1 MSLDIILVLVSIWVG
16 SIIFFSA
23 IIAPTVFKVLDEK
36 SAGLFL
42 RAFFPKYYIFGL
54 IMGLLSIVLIFLLS
68 IPTNTM
74 LLALLIVMIALTVTS
89 KLMIPVINA
98 ARDMG
103 EAGVRRFKKL
113 HTISVMLNVLTLIC
127 LLYTSPSPRDRQKS
141 RMPSS
146 A

>member
-1 MSLDIILVLVSIWVG
+1 MSLYLIVVLVSIWVG

-54 IMGLLSIVLIFLLS
+54 IIGGLSLVLIFLLS
-68 IPTNTM
+68 IPVNTV

-103 EAGVRRFKKL
+103 EAGVSRFKKL
-113 HTISVMLNVLTLIC
+113 HTMSVMLNVLTLVVGLIFIF
-127 LLYTSPSPRDRQKS
+127 K
-141 RMPSS
+141 

>member
-1 MSLDIILVLVSIWVG
+1 MSLDLILVLVSIWVG

-54 IMGLLSIVLIFLLS
+54 IIGGLSLVLIFLLS
-68 IPTNTM
+68 IPVNTV

-103 EAGVRRFKKL
+103 EAGVSRFKKL
-113 HTISVMLNVLTLIC
+113 HTMSVMLNVLTLVVGLIFIF
-127 LLYTSPSPRDRQKS
+127 K
-141 RMPSS
+141 

>member
-1 MSLDIILVLVSIWVG
+1 MSLDLILVLVSIWVG

-54 IMGLLSIVLIFLLS
+54 IMGLLSIVLIFMLS

-113 HTISVMLNVLTLIC
+113 HTISVMLNVLTLIVG
-127 LLYTSPSPRDRQKS
+127 LIFIFKV
-141 RMPSS
+141 
-146 A
+146 

>member
-54 IMGLLSIVLIFLLS
+54 IMGLLSIVLIFMLS

-113 HTISVMLNVLTLIC
+113 HTISVMLNVLTLIVG
-127 LLYTSPSPRDRQKS
+127 LIFIFKV
-141 RMPSS
+141 
-146 A
+146 

>member
-1 MSLDIILVLVSIWVG
+1 MSLDLILVLVSIWVG

-54 IMGLLSIVLIFLLS
+54 IIGVLSLILIFLLN
-68 IPTNTM
+68 IPVNTM

-103 EAGVRRFKKL
+103 EAGVPRFKKL
-113 HTISVMLNVLTLIC
+113 HPMSVMLNVLTLIVG
-127 LLYTSPSPRDRQKS
+127 LIFIFKV
-141 RMPSS
+141 
-146 A
+146 

>member
-54 IMGLLSIVLIFLLS
+54 IMGLLSLVLIFLLS

-103 EAGVRRFKKL
+103 EEGVSRFKKL
-113 HTISVMLNVLTLIC
+113 HTMSVMLNVLTLIIG
-127 LLYTSPSPRDRQKS
+127 LIFIIKV
-141 RMPSS
+141 
-146 A
+146 

>member
-1 MSLDIILVLVSIWVG
+1 MSLDLILVLVSIWVG

-54 IMGLLSIVLIFLLS
+54 IIGGLSLILIFLLN
-68 IPTNTM
+68 IPVNTM

-98 ARDMG
+98 ARDLG
-103 EAGVRRFKKL
+103 EVGAPRFKKL
-113 HTISVMLNVLTLIC
+113 HTMSVMLNVLTLIVG
-127 LLYTSPSPRDRQKS
+127 LIFIFKV
-141 RMPSS
+141 
-146 A
+146 

>member
-1 MSLDIILVLVSIWVG
+1 MNLDIILVLVSIWVG
-16 SIIFFSA
+16 SIVFFSA

-54 IMGLLSIVLIFLLS
+54 IIGILSLVLIFLLS
-68 IPTNTM
+68 LPANTT

-103 EAGVRRFKKL
+103 EEGASRFNKL
-113 HTISVMLNVLTLIC
+113 HTVSVMLNVLTLIVG
-127 LLYTSPSPRDRQKS
+127 LIFLFKV
-141 RMPSS
+141 
-146 A
+146 

>member
-1 MSLDIILVLVSIWVG
+1 MNLDIILVLVSIWVG

-54 IMGLLSIVLIFLLS
+54 IMGLLSLVLIFLLS
-68 IPTNTM
+68 IPANTM
-74 LLALLIVMIALTVTS
+74 LLALLLVMIALTVIS
-89 KLMIPVINA
+89 KLMIPVINT

-103 EAGVRRFKKL
+103 EAGAPRFKKL
-113 HTISVMLNVLTLIC
+113 HTVSVMLNGLTLIVG
-127 LLYTSPSPRDRQKS
+127 LIFIFKV
-141 RMPSS
+141 
-146 A
+146 

>member
-1 MSLDIILVLVSIWVG
+1 MSLYLIVVLVSIWVG

-54 IMGLLSIVLIFLLS
+54 IIGGLSLVLIFLLN
-68 IPTNTM
+68 IPVNTM
-74 LLALLIVMIALTVTS
+74 LLALLIVMIALTVTG
-89 KLMIPVINA
+89 KLMIPVINT

-103 EAGVRRFKKL
+103 ETGASRFKKL
-113 HTISVMLNVLTLIC
+113 HTMSVMLNVLTLVVGLIFIF
-127 LLYTSPSPRDRQKS
+127 K
-141 RMPSS
+141 

>member
-1 MSLDIILVLVSIWVG
+1 MSLDLILVLVSIWVG

-54 IMGLLSIVLIFLLS
+54 IIGVLSLILIFLLN
-68 IPTNTM
+68 IPVNTM

-103 EAGVRRFKKL
+103 EAGVSRFKKL
-113 HTISVMLNVLTLIC
+113 HTMSVMLNVLTLVVGLIFIF
-127 LLYTSPSPRDRQKS
+127 K
-141 RMPSS
+141 

>member
-1 MSLDIILVLVSIWVG
+1 MSLYLIAVLVSIWVG

-54 IMGLLSIVLIFLLS
+54 IIGGLSLVLIFLLS
-68 IPTNTM
+68 IPVNTV

-103 EAGVRRFKKL
+103 EAGVSRFKKL
-113 HTISVMLNVLTLIC
+113 HTMSVILNVLTLVVGLIFIF
-127 LLYTSPSPRDRQKS
+127 K
-141 RMPSS
+141 